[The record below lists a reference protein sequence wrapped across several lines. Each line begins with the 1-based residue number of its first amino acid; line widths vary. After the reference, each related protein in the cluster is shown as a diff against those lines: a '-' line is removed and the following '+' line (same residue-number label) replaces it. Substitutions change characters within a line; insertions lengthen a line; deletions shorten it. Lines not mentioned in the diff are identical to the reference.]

1 MGYMQTGLAMKFFYT
16 LIIMISVVQSS
27 ACAQSVTDNRRWQLG
42 AMLGPQVSI
51 LVPRQESSKPV
62 FGVLAG
68 LDLGYRFQDA
78 AKGWSAHLQPYFAG
92 SRSTGTSGAEG
103 TNFYLTI
110 KSKLRS
116 VNAPLL
122 VRYTFTNGKIRPFAE
137 LGANFVVSSRSS
149 YKVSGLMCP
158 EGVPCEPLDNE
169 EQNQK
174 TGASRVTALA
184 SAGVQVDVGKVTIPI
199 TVRLIENVKKLETY
213 DIGGVE
219 YKFPKSRVV
228 QLSVGMVF

>member
-1 MGYMQTGLAMKFFYT
+1 MKLFYT
-16 LIIMISVVQSS
+16 LMIMIAVVQSS
-27 ACAQSVTDNRRWQLG
+27 ACAQSETDNRRWQFG

-51 LVPRQESSKPV
+51 LVPRQESTKPV
-62 FGVLAG
+62 FGILAG
-68 LDLGYRFQDA
+68 LEVGYRFQDA
-78 AKGWSAHLQPYFAG
+78 PKGWSVHLQPYFAG
-92 SRSTGTSGAEG
+92 LRSTGTSGAEG
-103 TNFYLTI
+103 TNFYLKI

-116 VNAPLL
+116 LNAPLL

-137 LGANFVVSSRSS
+137 LGANVVVSGRAS
-149 YKVSGLMCP
+149 YKISGLMCP

-169 EQNQK
+169 EQSQK
-174 TGASRVTALA
+174 TGAPRVTALA

-228 QLSVGMVF
+228 QLSVGITF